1 MKNELNV
8 KKFWELLRKY
18 LPLKKNIGIL
28 LFLIF
33 SQVFCTLYMPIAV
46 MNTIDISSGNYY
58 EWKKICWIAFII
70 LLQVI
75 FSVGVLYLMSWMAHK
90 IIMQLRDD
98 LWSKVLHLPIEYF
111 DRTET
116 GEIMSRITND
126 TMVISEFITNDFLSA
141 ITGAISIIGSII
153 LIFAVDWKMAAIMVG
168 LVPITV
174 FAISPLNKKLYR
186 ISRDFQ
192 NKTGEYQARMNNVL
206 TNIRLVKTCIAEE
219 KEEERGK
226 LLTKELFNIG
236 IKGGKIT
243 ALVQPLTTMLIFLL
257 LILIFG
263 YGSVRVSNGSLSA
276 GSLVAIIYYLFQ
288 IATPCMGL
296 TAFVGQLNR
305 SCGAMERISKILNE
319 EIVEKKIKK
328 EIIISDQKCNCGLV
342 LDNISFRYSDRKNT
356 LCSISFFIEKGE
368 TLAIVGES
376 GSGKSTIFS
385 LIERFYEQDK
395 GNIYY
400 EGIDVRNIPMNDW
413 RGKIAYVQQESPIMS
428 GTILDNLTYGLDS
441 YNEKNV
447 LSALEK
453 AELNRFISSLPKGYN
468 TDVGE
473 QGVKLS
479 GGQKQRIA
487 LARALLTKS
496 PILILDEATS
506 GLDPVMRDEVLDVFL
521 DFIQDEQNSILL
533 SSHITTD
540 LEKVADYIVFIHKGR
555 IIFNLPK
562 DMLLYQYGI
571 LRCRTEEFHQI
582 AKEDILAYQKKELEW
597 EVLVADREKA
607 AQKYKKCVIDN
618 ATIDEIMLL
627 YIKGEQICKA

>member
-192 NKTGEYQARMNNVL
+192 K
-206 TNIRLVKTCIAEE
+206 
-219 KEEERGK
+219 
-226 LLTKELFNIG
+226 
-236 IKGGKIT
+236 
-243 ALVQPLTTMLIFLL
+243 QPQLHLL
-257 LILIFG
+257 L
-263 YGSVRVSNGSLSA
+263 
-276 GSLVAIIYYLFQ
+276 
-288 IATPCMGL
+288 
-296 TAFVGQLNR
+296 
-305 SCGAMERISKILNE
+305 
-319 EIVEKKIKK
+319 
-328 EIIISDQKCNCGLV
+328 
-342 LDNISFRYSDRKNT
+342 
-356 LCSISFFIEKGE
+356 
-368 TLAIVGES
+368 
-376 GSGKSTIFS
+376 
-385 LIERFYEQDK
+385 
-395 GNIYY
+395 
-400 EGIDVRNIPMNDW
+400 
-413 RGKIAYVQQESPIMS
+413 
-428 GTILDNLTYGLDS
+428 
-441 YNEKNV
+441 
-447 LSALEK
+447 
-453 AELNRFISSLPKGYN
+453 PKY
-468 TDVGE
+468 
-473 QGVKLS
+473 
-479 GGQKQRIA
+479 
-487 LARALLTKS
+487 
-496 PILILDEATS
+496 
-506 GLDPVMRDEVLDVFL
+506 
-521 DFIQDEQNSILL
+521 
-533 SSHITTD
+533 
-540 LEKVADYIVFIHKGR
+540 
-555 IIFNLPK
+555 
-562 DMLLYQYGI
+562 
-571 LRCRTEEFHQI
+571 
-582 AKEDILAYQKKELEW
+582 
-597 EVLVADREKA
+597 
-607 AQKYKKCVIDN
+607 
-618 ATIDEIMLL
+618 
-627 YIKGEQICKA
+627 